1 MFNDLKAEYDASIAS
16 QSVVGL
22 KMQHTHRGLLQ
33 NNRAKRL
40 LLLCLMGQSGM
51 ELAGK
56 RRQWILPNSYQKAF
70 LIASLLRRYAMD
82 FIQCVSGRR
91 KLSG

>member
-22 KMQHTHRGLLQ
+22 KTLHTQRELLQ

-40 LLLCLMGQSGM
+40 LSLYLMGQSGM
-51 ELAGK
+51 DSAGK
-56 RRQWILPNSYQKAF
+56 HRQWILPNSYQKAF
-70 LIASLLRRYAMD
+70 PIASLLRRYVMD
-82 FIQCVSGRR
+82 SIHCVSGRR

>member
-22 KMQHTHRGLLQ
+22 KTQHTQRGLLQ

-70 LIASLLRRYAMD
+70 LIASLLRRYVMD
-82 FIQCVSGRR
+82 FIHCVSGRR